1 MLNLLHIS
9 DLHFGNPFL
18 PDIGEA
24 LLHKISGLSPDIL
37 VISGDITQRARP
49 EEFKAARAYFDRMP
63 PIPQLVVPGNHD
75 IPLYRIFERLFQPY
89 KLYHRYID
97 KERNIVLRQNN
108 AVIVGLDSTNPYFA
122 ITNGR
127 IRREQLDFCAEAF
140 AMAPP
145 EAARIVVAHHHFAPA
160 PDYKGG
166 EIMPKAKRALDFF
179 TGLKVDL
186 ILAGHLHR
194 AYIGN
199 SLDVYPGEDRE
210 HGIIIAQCGTS
221 TSRRGRVREQ
231 EKNSFNRIEIMKDS
245 IRIFHYMYFTDYGDF
260 YPTARHEFVR
270 QSQRNYLVESPLDK
284 NNEEMLDTSS
294 EKI

>member
-1 MLNLLHIS
+1 MLNLVHIS

-18 PDIGEA
+18 PEIGEA
-24 LLHKISGLSPDIL
+24 LLHKINSLSPDLL
-37 VISGDITQRARP
+37 VISGDITQRAKP
-49 EEFKAARAYFDRMP
+49 EEFRAAKAYLDRMP

-89 KLYHRYID
+89 KLYCRYIS
-97 KERNIVLRQNN
+97 ESRNTVLRQNN

-122 ITNGR
+122 FTNGR

-140 AMAPP
+140 ATASP
-145 EAARIVVAHHHFAPA
+145 ETARIVVTHHHFAPA

-231 EKNSFNRIEIMKDS
+231 EKNSFNRIEIMKDT
-245 IRIFHYMYFTDYGDF
+245 IRIFHYMYFTDYKDF
-260 YPTARHEFVR
+260 HPTAQHEFAR
-270 QSQRNYLVESPLDK
+270 LSQRNYLAESSLDK
-284 NNEEMLDTSS
+284 NNK
-294 EKI
+294 EKLHTDSGKI